1 MMKNFDTGLK
11 DVRGR
16 EIKIGDKIQ
25 FLYVDSMGRFLGSDV
40 LDDRVYTVEFRQGC
54 VVGVIEDRNPKLL
67 RDYMRTE
74 EGRYIPNYGTLVE
87 YVDDEVLCVVVD

>member
-1 MMKNFDTGLK
+1 MMKDFDTGLK
-11 DVRGR
+11 DIKGR

-25 FLYVDSMGRFLGSDV
+25 FLYVDPMGRLHGSDV

-54 VVGVIEDRNPKLL
+54 VVAVINDRNPKLL
-67 RDYMRTE
+67 RDYMKTK
-74 EGRYIPNYGTLVE
+74 EGEYIPNYGTLVE